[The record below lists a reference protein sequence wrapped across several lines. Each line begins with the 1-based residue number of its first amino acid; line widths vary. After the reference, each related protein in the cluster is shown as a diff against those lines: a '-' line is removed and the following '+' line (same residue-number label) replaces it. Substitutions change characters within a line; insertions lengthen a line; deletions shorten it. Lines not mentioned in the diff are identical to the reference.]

1 MGTLGAT
8 AAVEAADIV
17 LMEDDPSMI
26 LVILRIARETIGAI
40 RQNAVLSI
48 GMKLILLTLAATGLI
63 SMWTAITA
71 DVIIMLV
78 TLFNAL
84 CLLKY
89 PG

>member
-1 MGTLGAT
+1 
-8 AAVEAADIV
+8 
-17 LMEDDPSMI
+17 
-26 LVILRIARETIGAI
+26 
-40 RQNAVLSI
+40 
-48 GMKLILLTLAATGLI
+48 MKLILLTLAATGLI